1 MTSKRTVSIF
11 DVIGPIMVGPSSSHT
26 AGAVRLGRMG
36 RAILGR
42 QPEHVLIELHG
53 SFAQTGQGHGTDKA
67 IIAGLLAMAPADERL
82 PFSFAHAQG
91 AGLRFEFGTIDLGD
105 DVHPNTVRMTLTAG
119 DETVRVTGASLGG
132 GQMEINQIEDY
143 AVRFTGDYETLLIM
157 AEDRPGTVNT
167 ITGWLLQ
174 HGINVAF
181 LRVERQKRGG
191 DAIMIVETDEAPPT
205 DALIRDLDG
214 IDWVRWVRHVEKI
227 ED

>member
-1 MTSKRTVSIF
+1 MTSKRPVSIF

-36 RAILGR
+36 RAILGQ
-42 QPEHVLIELHG
+42 QPEHALIELHG

-82 PFSFAHAQG
+82 PSSFAHAQG
-91 AGLRFEFGTIDLGD
+91 AGLNFEFRTTDLGD
-105 DVHPNTVRMTLTAG
+105 EAHPNTVRMTLTAG
-119 DETVRVTGASLGG
+119 DQTVRVVGASLGG
-132 GQMEINQIEDY
+132 GQMEINQIDDY
-143 AVRFTGDYETLLIM
+143 DVRFTGEYETLLIR

-167 ITGWLLQ
+167 VTGWLLE

-191 DAIMIVETDEAPPT
+191 DAIMIVETDEAPP
-205 DALIRDLDG
+205 DQLIDDLAD
-214 IDWVRWVRHVEKI
+214 IHWVRWVRHVRKL

>member
-1 MTSKRTVSIF
+1 MTNKRPVSIF

-42 QPEHVLIELHG
+42 QPERAIIELHG

-67 IIAGLLAMAPADERL
+67 IIAGLLSMPPADERL
-82 PFSFAHAQG
+82 PFSFAHAQA
-91 AGLRFEFGTIDLGD
+91 AGLQFEFQIADLGD
-105 DVHPNTVRMTLTAG
+105 DAHPNTVRMTLSAAG
-119 DETVRVTGASLGG
+119 ETVRVVGASLGG
-132 GQMEINQIEDY
+132 GQMEINQIDDY
-143 AVRFTGDYETLLIM
+143 DVRFTGEYETLLIR

-167 ITGWLLQ
+167 VTGWLLE
-174 HGINVAF
+174 HGVNVAF

-191 DAIMIVETDEAPPT
+191 DAIMIVEIDDAPPSL
-205 DALIRDLDG
+205 LIDDLVG
-214 IDWVRWVRHVEKI
+214 ISWVRWVRHVRKS